1 MNCEQAMERHAM
13 RLAGEPAGDDL
24 ELRAHI
30 EGCAACLETTAAHA
44 LLWDDLGALLDAKPS
59 PMLQVRFDAM
69 LEAYRHGT
77 RAAQEHELSWGKR
90 FGAWLESW
98 WPRRPL
104 VQLGMS
110 LALLVIGLGLGAGL
124 QGRRLQIDALRH
136 EVQSTRAM
144 VALSL
149 LQQRSPADRLQGI
162 AWSARVE
169 DPNPQVLEALL
180 ATLDDDPNI
189 NVRLAT
195 VDALASMHASSRVR
209 EGLVACLPRQTSP
222 MVQIAV
228 IDALVQLQ
236 ESNAMDAIA
245 KLADDSHADP
255 AVRERARW
263 AIQKLTS

>member
-1 MNCEQAMERHAM
+1 MNCEQAIERHAM
-13 RLAGEPAGDDL
+13 RLAGESAGDDL
-24 ELRAHI
+24 ELRAHLDS
-30 EGCAACLETTAAHA
+30 CAACRETTAAYA
-44 LLWDDLGALLDAKPS
+44 LMWEDLGELPDATPGPLLQA
-59 PMLQVRFDAM
+59 RFDAM

-77 RAAQEHELSWGKR
+77 RAAQDHQVGWGTR

-98 WPRRPL
+98 WPRRPAM
-104 VQLGMS
+104 QLGMS
-110 LALLVIGLGLGAGL
+110 LALLVVGVGLGAGL

-149 LQQRSPADRLQGI
+149 LQQRSPADRLQGV
-162 AWSARVE
+162 AWSARLE
-169 DPNPQVLEALL
+169 DSNPQVLEALL
-180 ATLDDDPNI
+180 ATLDDDPSV
-189 NVRLAT
+189 NVRLAA
-195 VDALASMHASSRVR
+195 VDALSSMHESIRVR
-209 EGLVACLPRQTSP
+209 EGLVARLPRQTSP

-236 ESNAMDAIA
+236 ESNAMDAIR

-263 AIQKLTS
+263 AMQKLTS